1 MITPCPVPV
10 RTEKLYDQSIAIA
23 QRMPILPCR
32 RIKTSRARWMAP
44 PGIGTADR
52 RYCRLRHEIKEKISI
67 DKGPAASGKSATR
80 KLSATVRLELRVS
93 SAATALEDFAKSP
106 IYVPT
111 ITKITAKIYYIDR
124 YDYFY
129 LHYPAII
136 PQPTNEKTHVFGLKV
151 NIHPT
156 KVNIHGNPNPQFS

>member
-1 MITPCPVPV
+1 LHEIS
-10 RTEKLYDQSIAIA
+10 RLYKRRRDDNALPGACQDRKTARSIHRYRATDTAVCATKSKRSIA
-23 QRMPILPCR
+23 
-32 RIKTSRARWMAP
+32 K
-44 PGIGTADR
+44 
-52 RYCRLRHEIKEKISI
+52 H
-67 DKGPAASGKSATR
+67 PAASGKSATR

-93 SAATALEDFAKSP
+93 AAATALEDFAKSP

-111 ITKITAKIYYIDR
+111 ITKITAKIYYIVR

-156 KVNIHGNPNPQFS
+156 KVNIHGNPNPQFP